1 MIDARS
7 LPRRLCRIGLLVY
20 CVIGLC
26 LPAIAQPTAQFAN
39 PESSRATVVV
49 DGRSQFSVGGIEG
62 FTAEERAAQAN
73 QVIREVLRTRPEAA
87 SVRVLER
94 GGFVTLR
101 LNRRHLLTVTESDV
115 VPGETPEERAEA
127 WEDMIEPALVRSLVE
142 RTPAYLRQAATRF
155 GLFVVIALLLHGISL
170 LLVNQILT
178 RHSRSPSRQS
188 PVLQRRRSRLVLVGL
203 LGRLLLWLAVVI
215 YGASLFPLTRQW
227 RFQIWQ
233 LLKTSLWFPVFR
245 LADQP
250 YSLADLLILI
260 GLILT
265 LWLGVR
271 AVVQGF
277 KARVLGLTG
286 VPRGTQEVIAT
297 LTQYSLTVV
306 GSIGL
311 LQAWGIDISSL
322 TIIASVLGVGIGFG
336 LQDLANNFVSGVVL
350 LLERPVQAGDFIDLD
365 GLFGTVEHV
374 GPRSTQIRR
383 LDQVAIF
390 IPNAELLN
398 KQLVNWS
405 YGQRVVR
412 VTIPIRVTF
421 EADLDQ
427 VRQVLIDIAKHHKS
441 VLSIPQPLVIFTE
454 LGESALHLMMIVAT
468 RDPKDQFLLKSDL
481 QYLIVKRFQRYGI
494 RIPHQQQDIHVRS
507 PQLGPLVEQ
516 WTAGQGSSEAGPAT
530 LRLYDARGRNL
541 KTPLNGSTSVE
552 ESLVVPQ
559 RLEESLTAIDVD
571 ALTAEMRGEDGVEI
585 KDRVYRLRLYER
597 SFLGCEA
604 VDWLMRTQGVS
615 DQGALDIGQMLMDRG
630 VIRHVADEQLF
641 QDAYYFYRF
650 YGDEQP

>member
-1 MIDARS
+1 MIDAR
-7 LPRRLCRIGLLVY
+7 LMLRRLCSVSALIFFAIGLS
-20 CVIGLC
+20 
-26 LPAIAQPTAQFAN
+26 LPAIAQPTTRFVN
-39 PESSRATVVV
+39 LDSTRATVVV
-49 DGRSQFSVGGIEG
+49 DGRSQFSVGSIEG

-73 QVIREVLRTRPEAA
+73 QVIRDMLRPRPKSV

-101 LNRRHLLTVTESDV
+101 LNQRQLLTVTESDV
-115 VPGETPEERAEA
+115 VPGEPPEERAEA
-127 WEDMIEPALVRSLVE
+127 WKDSIEPVLRQALVE
-142 RTPAYLRQAATRF
+142 RTSDYLRGAAIRL
-155 GLFVVIALLLHGISL
+155 GSLAAIALLLHVLSL
-170 LLVNQILT
+170 RLVDGLLA
-178 RHSRSPSRQS
+178 RYHRSPSRQS
-188 PVLQRRRSRLVLVGL
+188 PVLQRRRSRLVLLGL
-203 LGRLLLWLAVVI
+203 TGRLLLWLGVAA
-215 YGASLFPLTRQW
+215 YGTALFPVIRQW
-227 RFQIWQ
+227 RYQGWY
-233 LLKTSLWFPVFR
+233 LLKTSLWFPAFR
-245 LADQP
+245 LAEQT
-250 YSLADLLILI
+250 YSLADLLILV
-260 GLILT
+260 GLILL

-271 AVVQGF
+271 AVVRGV
-277 KARVLGLTG
+277 KARILRLTG
-286 VPRGTQEVIAT
+286 VPQGTQEVIAT
-297 LTQYSLTVV
+297 LAQYGLTVI
-306 GSIGL
+306 GSLGL

-322 TIIASVLGVGIGFG
+322 TIVASVLGVGIGFG

-365 GLFGTVEHV
+365 GLFGIVEHV

-412 VTIPIRVTF
+412 VAVTIRVTF

-427 VRQVLIDIAKHHKS
+427 VRQVLLDIAKHHKS
-441 VLSIPQPLVIFTE
+441 VLSHPQPLVIFTE
-454 LGESALHLMMIVAT
+454 LGESALHLRMIVAT

-481 QYLIVKRFQRYGI
+481 QYLVVKRFQRYGI

-507 PQLGPLVEQ
+507 PKLEHLVDQ
-516 WTAGQGSSEAGPAT
+516 WSADHGNPEETSSTP
-530 LRLYDARGRNL
+530 RLYNASGQALNAPTDGQ
-541 KTPLNGSTSVE
+541 TPAEQNALISQ
-552 ESLVVPQ
+552 P

-571 ALTAEMRGEDGVEI
+571 ALMAEMRGKNGIEI
-585 KDRVYRLRLYER
+585 KDRFYRLRLYEQ

-615 DQGALDIGQMLMDRG
+615 EQGAVDIGQMLMDRG

-641 QDAYYFYRF
+641 QDSYFFYRF
-650 YGDEQP
+650 YDDEQ